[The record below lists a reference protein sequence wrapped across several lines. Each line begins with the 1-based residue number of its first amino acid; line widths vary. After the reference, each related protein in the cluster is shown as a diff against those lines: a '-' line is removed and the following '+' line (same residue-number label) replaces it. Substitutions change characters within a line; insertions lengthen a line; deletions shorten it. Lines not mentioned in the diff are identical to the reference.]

1 MAVTSKAS
9 NQLMTKADVI
19 ELINN
24 AVYSYITGSGQTAI
38 SFLLISALN
47 STGARDT
54 QNKVQFQGS
63 NVGVNSISITVDG
76 DTHKIV

>member
-24 AVYSYITGSGQTAI
+24 AILTQIDGSGQSTLLFMTI
-38 SFLLISALN
+38 SSLDSAGF
-47 STGARDT
+47 SDGD
-54 QNKVQFQGS
+54 NKFQVQGS
-63 NVGVNSISITVDG
+63 KVGVNTLTVTVDG
-76 DTHKIV
+76 TSTQIK